1 MKLSVSCKNLLR
13 KVIVVCYFEIFPI
26 FVYANSNQHSQNM
39 SENTNSAIISE
50 GMTVTRG
57 AITNKN
63 GLTIFGKVLRS
74 SVTSLSEVVIEES
87 GVLEGRLLAQSF
99 DVKGKFSGSAI
110 VRGTVTLRKGCFVK
124 GAIDCGSIIIEE
136 GAVISDSTHT
146 LGEKLILD
154 KLRADKVYCELEK
167 AGSRVPEPAVAK
179 Q

>member
-1 MKLSVSCKNLLR
+1 MLLLLFLLW
-13 KVIVVCYFEIFPI
+13 IYEIFPI
-26 FVYANSNQHSQNM
+26 FVCANSNQCPINM

-57 AITNKN
+57 SITNKN
-63 GLTIFGKVLRS
+63 GLTIFGKVLRG
-74 SVTSLSEVVIEES
+74 SVTSLSEVVIEEN
-87 GVLEGRLLAQSF
+87 GVLEGKLLAKSF
-99 DVKGKFSGSAI
+99 DVKGKFSGSAV

-154 KLRADKVYCELEK
+154 KLRADKTYCELEK
-167 AGSRVPEPAVAK
+167 SGSRAQETPASK
-179 Q
+179 